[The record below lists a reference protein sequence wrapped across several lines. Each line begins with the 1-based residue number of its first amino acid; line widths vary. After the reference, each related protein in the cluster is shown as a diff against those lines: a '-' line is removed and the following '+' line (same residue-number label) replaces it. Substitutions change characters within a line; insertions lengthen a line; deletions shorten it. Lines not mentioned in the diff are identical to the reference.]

1 MPDYMALLEYVFS
14 AVILVLAVVIIYLI
28 RASKGKSRSIRTGG
42 GEHIQDRGGRGG
54 RRRAWKSRST
64 LSESVVK
71 GKVWEQI
78 APYLPEFEYNPA
90 DARFVGDPI
99 DYIIF
104 SGMSDGDGPV
114 EVIVADIKT
123 GRAQLSGNQRRI
135 REAIE
140 GGHVS
145 FKLIRLHDRSSE

>member
-1 MPDYMALLEYVFS
+1 MALLEYVFG

-28 RASKGKSRSIRTGG
+28 RASKGRAEAYAQAAVSTYKIEEDERMRKRVEKSLNTQR
-42 GEHIQDRGGRGG
+42 
-54 RRRAWKSRST
+54 
-64 LSESVVK
+64 SVVK

-99 DYIIF
+99 DYVIF

-140 GGHVS
+140 GGHMS
-145 FKLIRLHDRSSE
+145 FKLIRLHDRGSE